1 MLRSTYCTVRKLR
14 VYRVHSCEIQMANT
28 TRSLNND
35 LSIMVV
41 IINSIIVTG
50 VIDDVTGHVC
60 NNHIKQS
67 QANLR
72 PLLIL

>member
-1 MLRSTYCTVRKLR
+1 
-14 VYRVHSCEIQMANT
+14 MANT